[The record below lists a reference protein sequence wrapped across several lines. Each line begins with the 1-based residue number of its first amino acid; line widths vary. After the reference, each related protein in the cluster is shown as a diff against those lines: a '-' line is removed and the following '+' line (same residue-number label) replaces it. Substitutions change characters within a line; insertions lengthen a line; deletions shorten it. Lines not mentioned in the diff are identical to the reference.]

1 MARPAD
7 GTHAVVVVV
16 CGRVGSEGSRELE
29 SAKFNLG

>member
-16 CGRVGSEGSRELE
+16 CGRVGSEGSRE